1 MKIELKKFGTTLV
14 SRQDGKEAYAAFLP
28 LLNSISPDESIEVD
42 FDGVITLTPS
52 WADEFIMSVYK
63 RYAGRLMF
71 VNVENASV
79 KATLDFLEKIN
90 HVKLPRK

>member
-1 MKIELKKFGTTLV
+1 MRIEIKKFGTTLI

-28 LLNSISPDESIEVD
+28 LLNSISPEEYIEVD

-52 WADEFIMSVYK
+52 WADEFIMSLYK
-63 RYAGRLMF
+63 RYASRILF
-71 VNVENASV
+71 VNVENSSV

-90 HVKLPRK
+90 NVRLPRK